1 MPMDY
6 HKAAKI
12 IQNSQRCIAFTGA
25 GISVESGVPP
35 FRGKNG
41 LWNRYN
47 PDYFDINFFLQ
58 HPDEC
63 WELIRTMFY
72 DVFDKALPNFAHKAL
87 STLETQGIIKGIIT
101 QNVDNLHQSAGS
113 HIVHEFHGSLKKLA
127 CLSCGK
133 QYPAEDISLA
143 KLPPLC
149 PECKGLLKPDMVFFG
164 EGIPEKVSRAA
175 FSEAGEA
182 DCFLLIGTTGT
193 VIPANQIPVLAK
205 SNGARIIE
213 INPDPSEYTSSI
225 TDIFLQEKAVVAMQQ
240 LMENI
245 QL

>member
-1 MPMDY
+1 MDY
-6 HKAAKI
+6 QNAAKI

-58 HPDEC
+58 YPDKC
-63 WELIRTMFY
+63 WDLIRTMFY
-72 DVFDKALPNFAHKAL
+72 DVFDKALPNAAHKAL
-87 STLETQGIIKGIIT
+87 ASLEAQGMVQGIIT

-113 HIVHEFHGSLKKLA
+113 HIVHEFHGSLKKLV

-133 QYPAEDISLA
+133 RYPAENINLE
-143 KLPPLC
+143 KLPPSC
-149 PECKGLLKPDMVFFG
+149 PGCQGLLKPDMVFFG
-164 EGIPEKVSRAA
+164 EGIPEKVSKAA
-175 FSEAGEA
+175 FSEAGKA

-205 SNGARIIE
+205 SNGAMIIE

-225 TDIFLQEKAVVAMQQ
+225 TDIFIQEKAGPAMGQ

-245 QL
+245 QPY